1 MLTLCDRNR
10 LFSAFNPV
18 RQEVFLIDLTESRC
32 LLFRQLFSS
41 SDQLRDD
48 RHQVHSVTLL
58 LSDFQPSF
66 VLVLLWDALERLMSL
81 VHVSRILRV
90 GDAK

>member
-1 MLTLCDRNR
+1 MLTLRDRNR
-10 LFSAFNPV
+10 LLSAFNPV
-18 RQEVFLIDLTESRC
+18 GQEVFLIDLAESFC

-41 SDQLRDD
+41 SDHLRDD

-58 LSDFQPSF
+58 LSEFQLSF
-66 VLVLLWDALERLMSL
+66 VLVLLRYALERLVSL

-90 GDAK
+90 